1 MEKVMDLK
9 RNAAVPSECQRDI
22 TAQSTRG
29 AGRGS
34 GRICLLATSV

>member
-34 GRICLLATSV
+34 GWICLLATSV